1 MRELDS
7 VVKKVASSHKKDK
20 PTFRAADF
28 KPFFKSIK
36 TKTAD
41 LILTDPPYSISKETG
56 FKQLGKKSIERFA
69 VSMDF
74 GKWDHKEIDLQ
85 VFSDLSFKALRAG
98 GTIICFYDLWK
109 ITKVQEAFIKAGFGM
124 IRLIIWE
131 KTNPVPLNSKSIYLS
146 NSREVAVLGVKK
158 GKPTFNSKYDNGVYN
173 FPIHREKRI
182 HPTQKPLKLM
192 EVLIEKH
199 TNRNDIVIDPF
210 LGSGS
215 TALAS
220 YKLNRRFIGAD
231 KDPSYIEK
239 TRKRLEETYQE
250 RTISRT
256 SKARRNRS
264 ISTRISKTI

>member
-1 MRELDS
+1 MRENDIT
-7 VVKKVASSHKKDK
+7 VKKNFKEDELSLR
-20 PTFRAADF
+20 TADF
-28 KPFFKSIK
+28 KLLLKSIK
-36 TKTAD
+36 PSSAD
-41 LILTDPPYSISKETG
+41 LILTDPPYAISKKSG
-56 FKQLGKKSIERFA
+56 FKHLGKKSIERFA

-74 GKWDHKEIDLQ
+74 GKWDHKEINLKA
-85 VFSDLSFKALRAG
+85 FANLSFKALRDG

-109 ITKVQEAFIKAGFGM
+109 ITKVQDAFISSGFGM

-173 FPIHREKRI
+173 FPIHRDKRI

-192 EVLIEKH
+192 EELIKKH
-199 TNRNDIVIDPF
+199 TKTNDLVIDPF

-220 YKLNRRFIGAD
+220 YKLKRRFIGGD
-231 KDPSYIEK
+231 KDCSYIEK
-239 TRKRLEETYQE
+239 ARKRIEEKYQE
-250 RTISRT
+250 RTIPGT
-256 SKARRNRS
+256 SKTRQNRS
-264 ISTRISKTI
+264 VKKSISQRV